1 MCLINRGVIA
11 DVPLSTAFLGYC
23 GCAPFNRFCA
33 GTSTAPEDLAKGA
46 EAEPLGS
53 TEMLTSDPVTGSWP
67 LRGWQATCTED
78 LSKVQVPVRPLRTL
92 RRGQR
97 QREPLGSTEQ
107 TLTSAFLGWLHR

>member
-1 MCLINRGVIA
+1 MPHQPR
-11 DVPLSTAFLGYC
+11 GYC
-23 GCAPFNRFCA
+23 GCAPFNRMFGLLRMRPFQPPLS